1 MTETRVL
8 IVDDE
13 ADMRD
18 LVRATIEIANS
29 GLSVSGVAED
39 GDEAV
44 AQWREQ
50 RPEVVLLDQRMPR
63 MSGLEAAQRILAE
76 CPDQKIILFTAY
88 LDDITEAAAQRFGI
102 TACMSK
108 RDIRRL
114 PQALWDHAE
123 SA

>member
-8 IVDDE
+8 VVDDDE
-13 ADMRD
+13 DMRD
-18 LVRATIEIANS
+18 LLRATIEVANG

-39 GDEAV
+39 GDDAL

-63 MSGLEAAQRILAE
+63 MSGLEVAQRILAE

-88 LDDITEAAAQRFGI
+88 LDDTTEAAAERFGI

-114 PQALWDHAE
+114 PQVLRDQAE